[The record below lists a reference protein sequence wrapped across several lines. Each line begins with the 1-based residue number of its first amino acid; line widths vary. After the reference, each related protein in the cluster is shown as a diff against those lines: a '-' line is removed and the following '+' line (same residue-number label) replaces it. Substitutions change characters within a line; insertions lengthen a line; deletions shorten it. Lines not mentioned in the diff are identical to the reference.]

1 VSRLQHPNDVHEFF
15 RESSGYVLMLDE
27 DFARLRDHG
36 VNLRCVSERPAVVG
50 TSGRGLRRQ
59 KWGALVVA
67 TLDDTP
73 RLTDTVR

>member
-1 VSRLQHPNDVHEFF
+1 MSRLQHPNDVHEFF
-15 RESSGYVLMLDE
+15 RESSGYVLMLGE
-27 DFARLRDHG
+27 DFATLRDHG

-50 TSGRGLRRQ
+50 TSGRGLRKQ